1 MANAKFVK
9 TAAAVALG
17 ASVVTTA
24 VAPGAA
30 SAATSYKIKDG
41 KLYKNGKIAKGYVV
55 YKGTLYKNG
64 KKNKGYAKVGT
75 GSSMKLY
82 YNTKLKKGF
91 KTANNA
97 TLLFKDG
104 VLYKGYK
111 QAGSNERLYKDGKLT
126 TGWIVYTNDEG
137 TKYLYSKG
145 YLYKGLKTA
154 TRSGVKNL
162 FENGV
167 LAEGTKEYKDE
178 LFTDG
183 VIDTKEQVFQDT
195 LYVDG
200 KKAQG
205 SKLFED
211 TLYVDGKLPTEELN
225 KFGEGDEVKYYGK
238 DGKLANGEFELDGKK
253 VTIKDGVIADELVTA
268 VEATTLNTVTVKFGK
283 EVEKAEASNFAV
295 ANKAT
300 GEKQVVKSVTLAE
313 DKKSATVEF
322 YSNLASDT
330 TYTVNTTIGEE
341 KASNE
346 LAIASLEV
354 TSIEADATQAVL
366 KGSTVAYKLFTSQG
380 IEIKKEQLNKQVLS
394 FEGASAV
401 VNADGVIQLAEGTTG
416 KVTIKVTNEDKT
428 VAAEK
433 EVTVSAVAT
442 TLKSVGTVTTN
453 NDFEKPSTTIFGS
466 TGTVAAQFVDQ
477 FGTKYVAADLATKF
491 DGATVAYESQNLDV
505 AVVDKATGKLTAL
518 KEGTVPVKVSVL
530 DKEGKVIVSK
540 TVEVTV
546 KGAQVATTVTTDK
559 NAALLSTKGGTQD
572 FVATVKDQYGQEIAT
587 KPTAKVYTMD
597 KDGQEIEVND
607 SSVAANVIPVA
618 DKTGEYTVTVTAPAA
633 ATAGEYTVKLA
644 AGDKAATTLKVT
656 VKAPGTSVDYKLNVA
671 NTVDLKDATATAT
684 DLLDTPTLD
693 TVDAEGLVTGTQ
705 TATFKV
711 TGTDKV
717 EYKDGKF
724 SVVAGKELKV
734 GDTFTVEAVVGLD
747 TVKSQVVTVVD
758 TSAKYTADFTN
769 YTLTATADKDTL
781 AKTLNNVA
789 QVSIDGKKVEGYNV
803 TAAKFVTTDSA
814 VVAANGNLAI
824 GTATVL
830 VSEITVEKDSDSQ
843 VIKFANPVK
852 FTVNVTAAK

>member
-268 VEATTLNTVTVKFGK
+268 VEPATLNTVTVKFGK
-283 EVEKAEASNFAV
+283 DVEKAEASNFAV

-300 GEKQVVKSVTLAE
+300 GEKVVVKEVKLAE
-313 DKKSATVEF
+313 DKKSATVVF
-322 YSNLASDT
+322 YSNLVANT
-330 TYTVNTTIGEE
+330 TYTVDTTIGED

-346 LAIASLEV
+346 LAIGSLKASKVEV
-354 TSIEADATQAVL
+354 A
-366 KGSTVAYKLFTSQG
+366 
-380 IEIKKEQLNKQVLS
+380 
-394 FEGASAV
+394 
-401 VNADGVIQLAEGTTG
+401 
-416 KVTIKVTNEDKT
+416 DKT
-428 VAAEK
+428 VKADTATLVDYKVFDETGVDVTSLYPVSKVTFVSPATITNGQITLAKGTSTTVKVLVKDADKVIAESGEAKYTAQATEVAAI
-433 EVTVSAVAT
+433 SNW
-442 TLKSVGTVTTN
+442 TVTKSATV
-453 NDFEKPSTTIFGS
+453 DFDAENFKQNSVIANTDTDK
-466 TGTVAAQFVDQ
+466 TVKVQLKDQ
-477 FGTKYVAADLATKF
+477 FGNEDTTTKATF
-491 DGATVAYESQNLDV
+491 ESLNPSV
-505 AVVDKATGKLTAL
+505 AVVDKATGKISPLSNGTANIKISVADADGKVL
-518 KEGTVPVKVSVL
+518 VEKVVSITVQDASKASKVVVDKANVTVSTADTAQTVTATVTDQYGSAVAAQNVTAVIKDAKGEVVTEATIAPVQTTS
-530 DKEGKVIVSK
+530 EGKAILVLPELPAG
-540 TVEVTV
+540 TYTLEVTV
-546 KGAQVATTVTTDK
+546 AEGVVTT
-559 NAALLSTKGGTQD
+559 AS
-572 FVATVKDQYGQEIAT
+572 
-587 KPTAKVYTMD
+587 
-597 KDGQEIEVND
+597 
-607 SSVAANVIPVA
+607 
-618 DKTGEYTVTVTAPAA
+618 
-633 ATAGEYTVKLA
+633 
-644 AGDKAATTLKVT
+644 VT
-656 VKAPGTSVDYKLNVA
+656 VKAPGAFDKYAVQGLET
-671 NTVDLKDATATAT
+671 
-684 DLLDTPTLD
+684 TLD
-693 TVDAEGLVTGTQ
+693 KYAGTTEVPTIQKMTPEVVSLDAEGLTIKKENT
-705 TATFKV
+705 
-711 TGTDKV
+711 KV
-717 EYKDGKF
+717 EVINPKDSKDQEIK
-724 SVVAGKELKV
+724 VAEVNKDDKEVTLTSTAKA
-734 GDTFTVEAVVGLD
+734 GDTFQVKVSTDGKVISTT
-747 TVKSQVVTVVD
+747 TVKVTD
-758 TSAKYTADFTN
+758 TTPAINYNFSKYTLDVTTAQTVQEALQAVLLKDNKEVKDEAIFDYVTSDSSVVP
-769 YTLTATADKDTL
+769 ATAGDNL
-781 AKTLNNVA
+781 
-789 QVSIDGKKVEGYNV
+789 KK
-803 TAAKFVTTDSA
+803 
-814 VVAANGNLAI
+814 
-824 GTATVL
+824 GTATVY
-830 VSEITVEKDSDSQ
+830 VKSV
-843 VIKFANPVK
+843 NGVK
-852 FTVNVTAAK
+852 FETPIKLTVNVTDPAAPAK